1 MYVRNKKIIQSK
13 LDEICVKGRLMISGA
28 NNNVALLNDL
38 INEVISIG
46 ELLTHYGK
54 TGADLIDKLEHL
66 AIDIES
72 IRVAYKKEKSIRI
85 NVANLIFHVKKIKD
99 RVEEGI
105 PNDKKLA
112 FFLPYKASMWD
123 SLESIWTAAK
133 QDENWEA
140 VVMPIPYFDR
150 ACDGTIKAWHWEGND
165 FPENIPIVDY
175 RKINLQEVHPDEV
188 YIHNPYDAYNIV
200 TSVHPDYYSDKLK
213 KITDKLIYIPYFV
226 SDENTATPQWAEKH
240 ARMPVFVHAD
250 IIILQSNRM
259 RDIYIESLV
268 NLYGENTRNI
278 WSSKIKGW
286 GSPKLEKVAQDR
298 RENQEI
304 PESWLKKII
313 KSDGSWKKVIMYGTG
328 LSEMLRSNEKLL
340 NKIENTLAFF
350 QKRKDSVM
358 MLWRP
363 HPLILATLESM
374 RPELLAR
381 YIRIVDDFK
390 KADWGIWD
398 DTTDLHRSIS
408 ISDAYYGDD
417 SSVISLFQAA
427 RKPVMLEA
435 IDLMN

>member
-1 MYVRNKKIIQSK
+1 M
-13 LDEICVKGRLMISGA
+13 
-28 NNNVALLNDL
+28 
-38 INEVISIG
+38 
-46 ELLTHYGK
+46 
-54 TGADLIDKLEHL
+54 
-66 AIDIES
+66 
-72 IRVAYKKEKSIRI
+72 
-85 NVANLIFHVKKIKD
+85 
-99 RVEEGI
+99 
-105 PNDKKLA
+105 
-112 FFLPYKASMWD
+112 
-123 SLESIWTAAK
+123 
-133 QDENWEA
+133 
-140 VVMPIPYFDR
+140 
-150 ACDGTIKAWHWEGND
+150 
-165 FPENIPIVDY
+165 
-175 RKINLQEVHPDEV
+175 
-188 YIHNPYDAYNIV
+188 
-200 TSVHPDYYSDKLK
+200 TSVHPYYYSDKLK

-226 SDENTATPQWAEKH
+226 SDENTATPQWAEQH

-313 KSDGSWKKVIMYGTG
+313 KSDGS
-328 LSEMLRSNEKLL
+328 
-340 NKIENTLAFF
+340 
-350 QKRKDSVM
+350 
-358 MLWRP
+358 
-363 HPLILATLESM
+363 ILATLESM
-374 RPELLAR
+374 RPELVAR
-381 YIRIVDDFK
+381 YIRIVNDLK

>member
-1 MYVRNKKIIQSK
+1 MYVRKKIIQSK
-13 LDEICVKGRLMISGA
+13 LDDICVKGMIMISRE
-28 NNNVALLNDL
+28 NNNAALLSDL

-46 ELLTHYGK
+46 ELLAHYGK
-54 TGADLIDKLEHL
+54 TGAGLIDNLDDL

-72 IRVAYKKEKSIRI
+72 IRVACEKEKPIRI
-85 NVANLIFHVKKIKD
+85 KVANLIFHAKKIKD
-99 RVEEGI
+99 IVEGSI
-105 PNDKKLA
+105 PNDRKLV

-140 VVMPIPYFDR
+140 VVMPIPYFDKAR
-150 ACDGTIKAWHWEGND
+150 DGTIKAWHWEGND
-165 FPENIPIVDY
+165 FPKNIPIVDY
-175 RKINLQEVHPDEV
+175 RKINLQEIRPDEV

-200 TSVHPDYYSDKLK
+200 TSVHPNYYSDKLK

-226 SDENTATPQWAEKH
+226 SDENTSAPQWVEKY
-240 ARMPVFVHAD
+240 ARKPVFVHAD
-250 IIILQSNRM
+250 IVVLQSSRM

-278 WSSKIKGW
+278 WTSKIKGW
-286 GSPKLEKVAQDR
+286 GSPKLEKVIQDK
-298 RENQEI
+298 REKQEI

-313 KSDGSWKKVIMYGTG
+313 KSDGSWKKIIMYGTG
-328 LSEMLRSNEKLL
+328 LNDMLISNEKLL

-374 RPELLAR
+374 HPELVTR

-390 KADWGIWD
+390 KANWGIWD
-398 DTTDLHRSIS
+398 DTADLHRSIS